1 MKSLELKGGILELV
15 SKINDAEVLKELK
28 SVILE
33 FIEQRKDN
41 SDFWDDLTLEQQKE
55 LEIAIKESFDEK
67 NWISEKDANK
77 QIDLWLNK

>member
-41 SDFWDDLTLEQQKE
+41 SDFWDDLTSEQQKE

>member
-28 SVILE
+28 GVILE
-33 FIEQRKDN
+33 FIDQRKDN
-41 SDFWDDLTLEQQKE
+41 SDFWDDLTPEQQKE

-67 NWISEKDANK
+67 SWISEEDANK